1 VFLELLSKKIKMEIN
16 MNFLK
21 KIALLSLFCS
31 SVALAQSASQ
41 AEVEKSMESLS
52 AAILA
57 ADQKALDNITM
68 SDIMYAHSDGRIQ
81 DKKEFIDA
89 LVTGKSA
96 FTKIQLSDQKITF
109 IGDLAFVSNHMSADI
124 APSGKPAHVELNIFY
139 VWKKEGNSWKLLARK
154 AFKG

>member
-1 VFLELLSKKIKMEIN
+1 MKSILKVLFASVF
-16 MNFLK
+16 FT
-21 KIALLSLFCS
+21 SLAF
-31 SVALAQSASQ
+31 AQAQSPADI
-41 AEVEKSMESLS
+41 EKSMDALS
-52 AAILA
+52 AAIIA
-57 ADQKALDNITM
+57 ADQKALDSMTM
-68 SDIMYAHSDGRIQ
+68 NEIVSAHSAGRVQ

-109 IGDLAFVSNHMSADI
+109 IADMAFVSNHMSADI

-139 VWKKEGNSWKLLARK
+139 VWKKDGNTWKLLARK

>member
-1 VFLELLSKKIKMEIN
+1 MKSILKALFISVF
-16 MNFLK
+16 FT
-21 KIALLSLFCS
+21 SLAF
-31 SVALAQSASQ
+31 AQTQSPADI
-41 AEVEKSMESLS
+41 EKSIDALS
-52 AAILA
+52 AAIIA
-57 ADQKALDNITM
+57 ADQKALDGMTM
-68 SDIMYAHSDGRIQ
+68 NEIVYAHSDGRVQ

-109 IGDLAFVSNHMSADI
+109 IADMAFVSNHMSADI

-139 VWKKEGNSWKLLARK
+139 VWKKDGNTWKLLARK